1 MNTKNMSGFTLI
13 ELMIVIAIVA
23 ILVAIALPA
32 YQDYTVRA
40 KVTESLSQASAAK
53 TAVVETAANCSGGIA
68 IVAPGAIAGCDPG
81 YTFTPS
87 GFVASAAI
95 TVGGII
101 TVITQNTGFSSGT
114 VPGVVFTPTL
124 RADGHLTWQC
134 TPSTAG
140 VRKAYLPAACR

>member
-1 MNTKNMSGFTLI
+1 MNTKNMKGFTLI

-53 TAVVETAANCSGGIA
+53 TAVVETAANCSGGLA
-68 IVAPGAIAGCDPG
+68 VVAPGAIAGCDPG
-81 YTFTPS
+81 FAFTPS
-87 GFVASAAI
+87 GFVASAVI

-101 TVITQNTGFSSGT
+101 TVISANTGFSSGT

-124 RADGHLTWQC
+124 QADGHIVWAC
-134 TPSTAG
+134 SASTAG
-140 VRKAYLPAACR
+140 VKKAYLPASCR